1 MIPDSGLII
10 KWQQRHDQPQ
20 SSCLFPA
27 GLWVYLRVSISYRHM
42 GIGSD
47 RNWEGGRKK
56 KKNKVNRYVSFV
68 LGKFFSQNEQL
79 AIVKT
84 VPLNVVISHGA
95 DMLSQWHLGA
105 NGAIR
110 LRLLLKWGQLA
121 YNCWKMS
128 PQLITSDLYR
138 SKGNPNKKLSWWVH
152 I

>member
-10 KWQQRHDQPQ
+10 MWQQRYDRPQ
-20 SSCLFPA
+20 SSGLFPA
-27 GLWVYLRVSISYRHM
+27 GLCVYLGVSISYRHM
-42 GIGSD
+42 GIESD
-47 RNWEGGRKK
+47 WNWEREKK
-56 KKNKVNRYVSFV
+56 KKSESVRLFV
-68 LGKFFSQNEQL
+68 LGKFLSQNEQL

-84 VPLNVVISHGA
+84 VSLNVVISHGA

-110 LRLLLKWGQLA
+110 LRLPLKWGQLA

-128 PQLITSDLYR
+128 PQLITSDLYC

>member
-10 KWQQRHDQPQ
+10 KWQQRYDQPQ
-20 SSCLFPA
+20 SSSLFPA
-27 GLWVYLRVSISYRHM
+27 GLYIYLRVSISYRYM

-47 RNWEGGRKK
+47 RNWERERAGKK
-56 KKNKVNRYVSFV
+56 SESVRLFV

-84 VPLNVVISHGA
+84 VSLNVVISHGA
-95 DMLSQWHLGA
+95 DMLSQRHLGA

-110 LRLLLKWGQLA
+110 LRLPLKWGQLA

-128 PQLITSDLYR
+128 PQLITSDLYC